1 MNIVLLKNIVLYFKK
16 CNPSFE
22 PLFVS
27 DKNLAVVQN
36 AKILGLSIS
45 NNLTW
50 NTHIGGIITKANKRM
65 YFLVLLRKAGVP
77 LLDIANFYCTC
88 VRPYLNTVRPCSP
101 TPYQV
106 ISARIS
112 REFKST
118 RLMLFL
124 QGTVIAI
131 ILLALAW
138 KLYRIDVNHYVLNS
152 FNQFY
157 VKAF

>member
-36 AKILGLSIS
+36 DKILGLSIS

-65 YFLVLLRKAGVP
+65 YFLVLLRKA
-77 LLDIANFYCTC
+77 A
-88 VRPYLNTVRPCSP
+88 
-101 TPYQV
+101 
-106 ISARIS
+106 ISNSNILPS
-112 REFKST
+112 H
-118 RLMLFL
+118 
-124 QGTVIAI
+124 GI
-131 ILLALAW
+131 IPR
-138 KLYRIDVNHYVLNS
+138 K
-152 FNQFY
+152 
-157 VKAF
+157 